1 MKFIIGN
8 WKMNGNMDEKE
19 SLLKSLKSVRTDNK
33 VIICLPFT
41 LLNGND
47 FGTIIGSQDISE
59 HTNGAYTGD
68 ISGIMLN
75 EMDVKYVLVGHSER
89 RLYHHETND
98 IVKAK
103 AIAAIKNKIIPI
115 ICVGETADEKNAG
128 RTMSVVKKMVL
139 ESVPASGDYIIA
151 YEPRWA
157 IGGNTTPTSEEITAV
172 HETIFKTLRS
182 IKKENTPIIY
192 GGSVDAKNA
201 KTIANLPHVDGLLI
215 GRASLK
221 SDTLL
226 PIIKTI
232 EE

>member
-8 WKMNGNMDEKE
+8 WKMNGTTSDKE
-19 SLLKSLKSVRTDNK
+19 LLLKSLKNVHTDNK

-41 LLNGND
+41 LLCGND
-47 FGTIIGSQDISE
+47 FGTTIGAQDISE
-59 HTNGAYTGD
+59 HSNGAYTGD
-68 ISGIMLN
+68 ISGQMLTDL
-75 EMDVKYVLVGHSER
+75 DVKYVLVGHSER
-89 RLYHHETND
+89 RLYHNETNQ

-103 AIAAIKNKIIPI
+103 ATAAIKNNIIPI

-139 ESVPASGDYIIA
+139 ESVPNSGAYIIA

-157 IGGNTTPTSEEITAV
+157 IGASITPTPDEITAV
-172 HETIFKTLRS
+172 HETIFKTLRG
-182 IKKENTPIIY
+182 IKKEKTPIIY

-201 KTIANLPHVDGLLI
+201 VVIANLDHVDGLLI

-226 PIIKTI
+226 PIIKSVK
-232 EE
+232 

>member
-1 MKFIIGN
+1 MKYIIGN
-8 WKMNGNMDEKE
+8 WKMNGNETEKE
-19 SLLKSLKSVRTDNK
+19 ALLKSLKNVQTNNK

-41 LLNGND
+41 LLHGND
-47 FGTIIGSQDISE
+47 FGITIGAQDISE

-68 ISGIMLN
+68 TSGAMLVEAN
-75 EMDVKYVLVGHSER
+75 AKYVLVGHSER
-89 RLYHHETND
+89 RFYHHETND

-103 AIAAIKNKIIPI
+103 ATAAIQHNIIPV
-115 ICVGETADEKNAG
+115 ICVGETAAERNCG

-139 ESVPASGDYIIA
+139 ESVPDFGNYIIA

-157 IGGNTTPTSEEITAV
+157 IGKEITPSKIEIKAI
-172 HETIFKTLRS
+172 HETIFKTLRGIS
-182 IKKENTPIIY
+182 KENTPIIY
-192 GGSVDAKNA
+192 GGSVNA
-201 KTIANLPHVDGLLI
+201 ENAGNIANLPHVDGLLI